1 MSTTDL
7 AKQAEAVRTDLVR
20 RESDLRELLT
30 SVGGSIGHA
39 ISARVAEPLKTVS
52 SHIEPL
58 LALLGAHT
66 QAPAAP
72 KRGPGRPKKEAAAAP
87 EAPST
92 RKARRGGR
100 GRKANLT
107 AEKIQEA
114 LDQTGGNRAA
124 AGKLLKVSA
133 PTFYK
138 YLTAFGIG
146 EVKKKPAGSA
156 GGKKRAA
163 R

>member
-1 MSTTDL
+1 MPTIDL
-7 AKQAEAVRTDLVR
+7 AKQADAVRADLAR
-20 RESDLRELLT
+20 LESDLKALLS

-39 ISARVAEPLKTVS
+39 ISARVSEPLKAIS
-52 SHIEPL
+52 GHIDPL
-58 LALLGAHT
+58 LALLGAHVPAV
-66 QAPAAP
+66 APE
-72 KRGPGRPKKEAAAAP
+72 KRGPGRPKKEAAPAA
-87 EAPST
+87 EAPAP
-92 RKARRGGR
+92 RKTRRGGR

-107 AEKIQEA
+107 AEKIKEA

-138 YLTAFGIG
+138 YLTAFGLG
-146 EVKKKPAGSA
+146 EVKKKGGAA
-156 GGKKRAA
+156 AGKKRAA